1 MEQDKANAFT
11 IPVRPAVVKKTKGG
25 KTGRPMGAPKKD
37 PEDRLTQKSGRM
49 LPRQWEKMADRG
61 GWEWLRSLVDR
72 AP

>member
-1 MEQDKANAFT
+1 
-11 IPVRPAVVKKTKGG
+11 
-25 KTGRPMGAPKKD
+25 MGAPKKD

-49 LPRQWEKMADRG
+49 LPRQWKKMEDRG